1 MPTAEELTV
10 ALRSE
15 GASETQSDLQGVQDQ
30 FQETTNTTESAADE
44 MSQFSTEFSGAMQA
58 AVVGLAVA
66 ATGLLSQVPVV
77 GEAFAGLAA
86 VVEAVAIQMDE
97 VLRPALSPLAD
108 AFYDLS
114 GAIFENDLLGT
125 LAGIAGTIVSLAAIA
140 GAVGIG
146 IAKVSAALGSLGIT
160 AGTIT
165 GILSTVGSAI
175 AGVAAAIASLPA
187 AVVAA
192 IAVLVAALA
201 AYALNI
207 GGFRDKVNQF
217 AADIWTFLK
226 SGFSDLGESL
236 MEWGRGIASDAYE
249 WGRDLIENMIDGI
262 QSGIDRL
269 RDLLPDLPSVDF
281 DIGGGGGTTSGG
293 RTSRASTFA
302 SRSNSSVFNIDGRR
316 LDERTGR
323 FGRSSTS
330 RRGV

>member
-44 MSQFSTEFSGAMQA
+44 MSRFSTEFSGAMQA
-58 AVVGLAVA
+58 AVAGLAVA

-77 GEAFAGLAA
+77 GELFAALAA

-97 VLRPALSPLAD
+97 VLRPVLSPLAD
-108 AFYDLS
+108 AFYNFA
-114 GAIFENDLLGT
+114 GAIFENELLGT
-125 LAGIAGTIVSLAAIA
+125 LTGIVGALGSLAAIA
-140 GAVGIG
+140 AAVITG
-146 IAKVSAALGSLGIT
+146 IAKAGAVIGTFASTSAGVVSIL
-160 AGTIT
+160 GTI
-165 GILSTVGSAI
+165 GSAI

-187 AVVAA
+187 VVIAA
-192 IAVLVAALA
+192 IGVLVAALA

-262 QSGIDRL
+262 QSGIGRL
-269 RDLLPDLPSVDF
+269 RDLLPDLSGVDF
-281 DIGGGGGTTSGG
+281 DISNGGGVTSG
-293 RTSRASTFA
+293 RAAEASTFT